1 MKKYILFIIIFVILS
16 NSQTCFGRATEQIG
30 PNSSLGHETGPQPSW
45 PKGIYE
51 ITNLDSR
58 EYSIWVN
65 GNENF
70 YFQSTVEEIN
80 EMINLFSKV
89 AIRDHIVQI
98 RSDKGTTKTFRD
110 IKIGYNVRL
119 QLVEGIALFM
129 TREEQR
135 ESLPLEP
142 CMSILTDGDNSIIE
156 KLKWPD
162 NIIIENFI
170 PEIPVKS
177 KMQKPKRDYYYGLL
191 EFADGSPSQEFVSG
205 VNSRI
210 TLWQKD
216 NENGINVGS
225 VNNKGY
231 FNILFSEE
239 EIANMKTGKTW
250 LTFTIANF
258 LTEVKKTDQKFP
270 VEKLV
275 KEKEKAESV
284 KVAGLPYYY
293 GRLLFEDGSP
303 AIIDRSLWKGGM
315 EIMVDFPYAGSPQI
329 DSDGYFKVFFTPEQ
343 YEKVKE
349 RKEKNNII
357 VPTGPNSGRGMYVFP
372 VTELSQDKSKA
383 GVVKIPR
390 PVPPKQELSTVE
402 SKVGKQIPDFNNIT
416 LTNFQQEQAKGKPM
430 LVCFWDMD
438 QRPSRQYIE
447 ELEKQKEEL
456 QKKNLDVLII
466 HAGTKT
472 EAEVKQWIQENQISF
487 PCGIIEGDPYDTLL
501 KWGAR
506 GLPWLV
512 LTDKEHVITKAGF
525 NIDELL
531 LEK

>member
-1 MKKYILFIIIFVILS
+1 MKKYVLFIIIFAILS
-16 NSQTCFGRATEQIG
+16 ISQICFGLATEQIG
-30 PNSSLGHETGPQPSW
+30 PNSSLGHETGSQPSW

-70 YFQSTVEEIN
+70 YFNGDVEEIN

-89 AIRDHIVQI
+89 AIRDHVVQI
-98 RSDKGTTKTFRD
+98 LSDKGTTKTFGGVE
-110 IKIGYNVRL
+110 IGYNVRL

-142 CMSILTDGDNSIIE
+142 CLSILTGGDNSIIE

-162 NIIIENFI
+162 NIIIEKFI

-177 KMQKPKRDYYYGLL
+177 KMQQPKRDYYYGLL

-205 VNSRI
+205 VKSRI

-216 NENGINVGS
+216 VNDGINIGD

-231 FNILFSEE
+231 FTILLSEVE
-239 EIANMKTGKTW
+239 LANLKTGKMW
-250 LTFTIANF
+250 LTCTIANY
-258 LTEVKKTDQKFP
+258 LTEAKKTDQKFP
-270 VEKLV
+270 VEMLV

-293 GRLLFEDGSP
+293 GRILFEDGSP
-303 AIIDRSLWKGGM
+303 AIADSSIWKGS
-315 EIMVDFPYAGSPQI
+315 EIHVDFSYAGMGHI
-329 DSDGYFKVFFTPEQ
+329 DSEGYFKVFFTPEQ
-343 YEKVKE
+343 YKKAQESKE
-349 RKEKNNII
+349 RKNIY
-357 VPTGPNSGRGMYVFP
+357 VPTGPNSGRAMHTFP

-390 PVPPKQELSTVE
+390 PVPPKQELSTVK
-402 SKVGKQIPDFNNIT
+402 SKVGKQIPGFEKIKSADF
-416 LTNFQQEQAKGKPM
+416 QPEQAKDKPL
-430 LVCFWDMD
+430 LVCFWDID
-438 QRPSRQYIE
+438 QRPSRQYILD
-447 ELEKQKEEL
+447 LEKNKVVLEG
-456 QKKNLDVLII
+456 KNIQVLII
-466 HAGTKT
+466 HAGTKV
-472 EAEVKQWIQENQISF
+472 ENEVKHWIQENKVSIAS
-487 PCGIIEGDPYDTLL
+487 GIIEGEPYDTLL
-501 KWGAR
+501 TWGAR

-512 LTDKEHVITKAGF
+512 LTDDKHVITKAGF
-525 NIDELL
+525 NIDELADM
-531 LEK
+531 K

>member
-1 MKKYILFIIIFVILS
+1 MFSS
-16 NSQTCFGRATEQIG
+16 NF
-30 PNSSLGHETGPQPSW
+30 
-45 PKGIYE
+45 
-51 ITNLDSR
+51 
-58 EYSIWVN
+58 
-65 GNENF
+65 
-70 YFQSTVEEIN
+70 
-80 EMINLFSKV
+80 FSNKN
-89 AIRDHIVQI
+89 AI
-98 RSDKGTTKTFRD
+98 
-110 IKIGYNVRL
+110 
-119 QLVEGIALFM
+119 
-129 TREEQR
+129 
-135 ESLPLEP
+135 
-142 CMSILTDGDNSIIE
+142 
-156 KLKWPD
+156 
-162 NIIIENFI
+162 
-170 PEIPVKS
+170 
-177 KMQKPKRDYYYGLL
+177 
-191 EFADGSPSQEFVSG
+191 
-205 VNSRI
+205 
-210 TLWQKD
+210 
-216 NENGINVGS
+216 
-225 VNNKGY
+225 
-231 FNILFSEE
+231 
-239 EIANMKTGKTW
+239 
-250 LTFTIANF
+250 
-258 LTEVKKTDQKFP
+258 
-270 VEKLV
+270 
-275 KEKEKAESV
+275 
-284 KVAGLPYYY
+284 
-293 GRLLFEDGSP
+293 
-303 AIIDRSLWKGGM
+303 
-315 EIMVDFPYAGSPQI
+315 AGS
-329 DSDGYFKVFFTPEQ
+329 SK
-343 YEKVKE
+343 KKE
-349 RKEKNNII
+349 RNNII